1 MLKTSFIK
9 ATEAYNELFDFC
21 GPHVPAPMIR
31 KVFSAEKA
39 DLAKI
44 QIACCGFYRLF
55 LNGQELTKGFLAP
68 YVSNPNDFVYYDCY
82 EAPVQK
88 GENVIG
94 LVLGNGFQNNPG
106 GFIWDFDYA
115 DFRSAPLVSMTLTYG
130 DTTVVTDTT
139 WKTAPSAIRCDD
151 YRFGEVYDA
160 TCEIPGWN
168 LPGFD
173 DSAWTPVLNAPT
185 PKGELKFCAVEPL
198 RTEKELKPIAIF
210 PDSKGDGYI
219 YDFGEV
225 NAGVC
230 RLTVKGEKGQKI
242 AFQHADTLKD
252 GTLYLDKIWFAY
264 NDIGRYNWDRDRH
277 IVHRDFY
284 TCKGEGVETYTPSF
298 TYHGFRYAKVT
309 GITAEQATE
318 DLLTYVVFHSDFE
331 TKGGFTCSDDTLN
344 KLQEATRR
352 SDISNFHYI
361 PTDCPQREKNGW
373 TADAALSAEQMLL
386 NFSCECSY
394 AEWLRNVC
402 KAQNKQGAFPG
413 IVPTPGW
420 GFEWGNG
427 PAWDRALVAVPH
439 AIYTLRGDTGI
450 IKEVTPYLVKYLSYL
465 RSRMDDRG
473 LLEFGLGDW
482 CQVCWKEWE
491 EPIKAPLVVTDSI
504 MSLDI
509 AIKSAVLFEA
519 VGFKKEQ
526 QDALELEEK
535 LRASIRKH
543 LIDFDTMTVLG
554 NCQSSQAL
562 AIYYGLFTEEELPKA
577 LDKYLELIHEAND
590 HIDVGVVG
598 ARIMFYVL
606 SKYGYT
612 DLALHM
618 IARPDYPS
626 FGNWIA
632 NGATT
637 LWEDIRP
644 MGVNSTNH
652 HFWGGS
658 FAGWFYT
665 NLAGIGLNPTQHN
678 VNEVRIQPE
687 FASQLTF
694 VDAWHEAPAGKIAS
708 RWERK
713 GEEIELTLTIPE
725 TMTAEAVLPK
735 GYCFTDGTTAKP
747 VTSGNYTVKKA

>member
-1 MLKTSFIK
+1 MLKSSFIK
-9 ATEAYNELFDFC
+9 ATEEFNGLFENQ
-21 GPHVPAPMIR
+21 VPAPYIR
-31 KVFSAEKA
+31 KAFVAEQA
-39 DLAKI
+39 DTAKI

-55 LNGQELTKGFLAP
+55 LNGEELTKGFLAP
-68 YVSNPNDFVYYDCY
+68 YISNPNDSVYYDCY

-94 LVLGNGFQNNPG
+94 LILGNGYQNNPG
-106 GFIWDFDYA
+106 GFVWSFDLA

-130 DTTVVTDTT
+130 DATVVTDTS

-160 TCEIPGWN
+160 NFEIPGWN

-173 DSAWTPVLNAPT
+173 DSTWTPVLHAPT

-210 PDSKGDGYI
+210 PDSKEGFI

-230 RLTVKGEKGQKI
+230 RLRIKGEKGQKI

-264 NDIGRYNWDRDRH
+264 NGIGRYNWDRDQH

-284 TCKGEGVETYTPSF
+284 TCKGEGTEVYTPSF

-331 TKGGFTCSDDTLN
+331 TVGGFTCSDDTLN
-344 KLQEATRR
+344 KLQAAVRR
-352 SDISNFHYI
+352 SDVSNFHYI
-361 PTDCPQREKNGW
+361 PQDCPQREKNGW
-373 TADAALSAEQMLL
+373 TADAGLSAEQMLL
-386 NFSCECSY
+386 NFSCEHSF
-394 AEWLRNVC
+394 AEWIRNVC
-402 KAQNKQGAFPG
+402 KAQTEKGSLPG
-413 IVPTPGW
+413 VIPTTGY
-420 GFEWGNG
+420 GFDWGNG
-427 PAWDRALVAVPH
+427 PAWDRALIAVPY
-439 AIYTLRGDTGI
+439 AIYTLRGDIGI
-450 IKEVTPYLVKYLSYL
+450 IKETAPYISKYLTYL
-465 RSRMDDRG
+465 ESRMDERG

-482 CQVCWKEWE
+482 CQVTKESRE

-519 VGFKKEQ
+519 VGFKKELQ
-526 QDALELEEK
+526 VCLDLADRLK
-535 LRASIRKH
+535 ASIRKH

-562 AIYYGLFTEEELPKA
+562 AIYYELFTEEELPKA

-612 DLALHM
+612 DMALHM

-632 NGATT
+632 RGATT
-637 LWEDIRP
+637 LWEDFLP
-644 MGVNSTNH
+644 TSANSTNH
-652 HFWGGS
+652 HFWGGA

-694 VDAWHEAPAGKIAS
+694 VEAWHEAPAGKIVS

-713 GEEIELTLTIPE
+713 GEAIELTLTIPE
-725 TMTAEAVLPK
+725 AMTAEAVLPK
-735 GYCFTDGTTAKP
+735 GYCFSDGAISKP
-747 VTSGNYTVKKA
+747 ITSGTYTVKRG